1 MRSTT
6 VIRRALVFAGQGS
19 QKPGMGLDLM
29 TQIGYS
35 TIWNGVSESL
45 KAAKGFDL
53 THILKENP
61 KELELK
67 GEKVSYESGLLNRT
81 DFTQPALL
89 TFNTALLAHL
99 AAASGV
105 TPDPNKAQSYLPAG
119 VTHIAGHSLGE
130 FSALTAA
137 GLFSAVDAAT
147 LVNIRGTF
155 MLEAMEEL
163 KRLKRTFVCAAIGP
177 QKAGLTTES
186 TKELLTALSQV
197 VTGTGF
203 IESMNDNITDQQLI
217 VAGDPRT
224 MAAFGKALDA
234 KHRAAVGGNDFAAV
248 AKSVVEL
255 VQNDAQMEVGLKKSG
270 AFFPLP
276 LSAPFHTS
284 VLRPATDN
292 FHAEITRKLP
302 SSAVIEECLSKVKY
316 FPNLTGTPFCA
327 EKGSEFRAS
336 VLHVLQ
342 TPNAGEAEGVPSPAV
357 QPAMLAAAKDGDAK
371 ELLAAVLTAQ
381 LSRGVQW
388 SKSVNA
394 MLKDGVT
401 ELVEVCPMA
410 PVLSPMFAKNAA
422 QALLAAP
429 ATTAI
434 PKELSKFKA

>member
-1 MRSTT
+1 MRSTA
-6 VIRRALVFAGQGS
+6 IAHRALVFAGQGS
-19 QKPGMGLDLM
+19 QKPGMGLDL
-29 TQIGYS
+29 TAQAGYA
-35 TIWNGVSESL
+35 TVWNGVSESL

-53 THILKENP
+53 TNIVKENP
-61 KELELK
+61 KVLELK
-67 GEKVSYESGLLNRT
+67 GEKIFYDSGLLNRT

-89 TFNTALLAHL
+89 AFNTALLAQV
-99 AAASGV
+99 ATASGV
-105 TPDPNKAQSYLPAG
+105 EPNSTKAQSYLPTG

-137 GLFSAVDAAT
+137 GLFSAADAAA

-163 KRLKRTFVCAAIGP
+163 KRLKRTFVCAAINP
-177 QKAGLTTES
+177 QKAGLTTDS
-186 TKELLTALSQV
+186 TKALLIAISKV
-197 VTGTGF
+197 VARNGF

-217 VAGDPRT
+217 AAGDPRT
-224 MAAFGKALDA
+224 MAAFGKALDV
-234 KHRAAVGGNDFAAV
+234 KHRATIGGDDFTAV
-248 AKSVVEL
+248 AKSVVDL
-255 VQNDAQMEVGLKKSG
+255 VQDEAEKTAALKRSG

-302 SSAVIEECLSKVKY
+302 TSAVVEECLAKVKY
-316 FPNLTGTPFCA
+316 YPNLTGTPFSA
-327 EKGSEFRAS
+327 QKNSEFRES
-336 VLHVLQ
+336 VLCVLQ
-342 TPNAGEAEGVPSPAV
+342 TPNAGEAEGVPTPAV
-357 QPAMLAAAKDGDAK
+357 QHAMLAAAEDGDAK

-394 MLKDGVT
+394 ILKDGVT

-422 QALLAAP
+422 QAKLSAP
-429 ATTAI
+429 ASTAI
-434 PKELSKFKA
+434 PKDLSKLKA